1 MTIST
6 LMRRTAVI
14 AAAAIA
20 IAGVAAGPAL
30 ASTSSASAPGHS
42 AGKQAVYVAG
52 PTASAGKA
60 SPDASGGGC
69 SNSAQFPWASACIS
83 VSGGSVLPDAYIN
96 SLPGGCTNIYLSLFD
111 ITTQSWVQSNWIGCN
126 TGHFGPY
133 PYGTDSGDAYQ
144 AVLSYYSNAGL
155 VQIDSPISYD

>member
-30 ASTSSASAPGHS
+30 ASTSSATAPGHS
-42 AGKQAVYVAG
+42 AGKHDTYVAA
-52 PTASAGKA
+52 PRAGQA
-60 SPDASGGGC
+60 APDASGGGC
-69 SNSAQFPWASACIS
+69 SNGAQFPWASACIS
-83 VSGGSVLPDAYIN
+83 ISGGSVLPDAYID

-111 ITTQSWVQSNWIGCN
+111 ITTQSWVESNWIGCN

-133 PYGTDSGDAYQ
+133 PYGTYSGDAYE

>member
-30 ASTSSASAPGHS
+30 ASTSSATAPGHS
-42 AGKQAVYVAG
+42 AGKQATAPRAG
-52 PTASAGKA
+52 QAA
-60 SPDASGGGC
+60 PDASGGGC
-69 SNSAQFPWASACIS
+69 SNGAQFPWASACIS
-83 VSGGSVLPDAYIN
+83 ISGGSVLPDAYID

-111 ITTQSWVQSNWIGCN
+111 ITTQSWVESNWIGCN

-133 PYGTDSGDAYQ
+133 PYGTYSGDAYE